1 MIVEGKRNEEDA
13 IASVVLQ
20 QEIGTIGEVDLSD
33 AHRPR
38 GLSGDTSD
46 P

>member
-20 QEIGTIGEVDLSD
+20 QEIGTIGEVDLSGKN
-33 AHRPR
+33 PR
-38 GLSGDTSD
+38 FLL
-46 P
+46 